1 MTEQRQHPDGHHAE
15 RYDGGRS
22 ALLRTAIGVGMVV
35 PAAAE
40 GLLVGVLRRD
50 RRAGVDH
57 FIERW
62 LDTLFLSCGVTL
74 DVEGRQHLWEQRPA
88 VFLFNHKNNFDIL
101 VAAKVVGGK
110 FTSVG
115 KKEAAD
121 NPLGAVLGNLV
132 DAVFI
137 DRSDSQS
144 AVDALKPVE
153 EAIDKG
159 LSLIISPEGTRS
171 TDRRGPAVQEGPVP
185 DRHGDRGPGGADRDP
200 QRRRPRPT
208 LRDGDARGR
217 CRREGAAADL
227 DVRLDAR
234 SNSMSASPKS
244 ASSSSTRSP
253 AGVDQ

>member
-1 MTEQRQHPDGHHAE
+1 MTEHRDDGTPAHQ

-40 GLLVGVLRRD
+40 GLLTGVLRRD

-62 LDTLFLSCGVTL
+62 LDTLFLSCGVEL
-74 DVEGRQHLWEQRPA
+74 DVDGRQHLWEQRPA

-101 VAAKVVGGK
+101 VVAKVVGGK

-171 TDRRGPAVQEGPVP
+171 RTGEILPFKKGPFRIAMATGVPVVPIVIRNAEDLGPHSAMVMHPAAVDVRVLPPISTSDWTLKELDRRI
-185 DRHGDRGPGGADRDP
+185 
-200 QRRRPRPT
+200 
-208 LRDGDARGR
+208 
-217 CRREGAAADL
+217 
-227 DVRLDAR
+227 
-234 SNSMSASPKS
+234 
-244 ASSSSTRSP
+244 
-253 AGVDQ
+253 AGVRQQFVDTLAGWG